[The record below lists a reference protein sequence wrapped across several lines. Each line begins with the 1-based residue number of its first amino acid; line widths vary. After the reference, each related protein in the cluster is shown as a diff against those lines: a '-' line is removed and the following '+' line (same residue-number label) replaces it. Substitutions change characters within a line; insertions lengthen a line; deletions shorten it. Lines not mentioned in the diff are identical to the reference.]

1 MRAMITTSSS
11 SSSLPPVAVTMD
23 TKGRVRT
30 SAEQRR
36 LILAEFE
43 RSGLSAVEFAKR
55 AGLKYSTLAAW
66 VLRERRSKS
75 PTAAPP
81 LRLLEAV
88 VGPAQAGAPSSL
100 ILQLPGGA
108 RLEVNNTRQAAL
120 AAELVRSLAK
130 ASSSPVG
137 SPC

>member
-1 MRAMITTSSS
+1 MRAMITASNSA
-11 SSSLPPVAVTMD
+11 SSLSQVPVTMD

-43 RSGLSAVEFAKR
+43 RSGVSAVQFARR

-66 VLRERRSKS
+66 VLRERRSKPRS
-75 PTAAPP
+75 QVQPV
-81 LRLLEAV
+81 RLLEAV
-88 VGPAQAGAPSSL
+88 VDPAQTGTSSSL

-108 RLEVNNTRQAAL
+108 RMEIENVQQAAL

-130 ASSSPVG
+130 TSTNSAE

>member
-11 SSSLPPVAVTMD
+11 SAFLPQVRATMD

-30 SAEQRR
+30 SVEQRR

-43 RSGLSAVEFAKR
+43 RSGLSVVEFAKR

-66 VLRERRSKS
+66 VLRERRSKPRS
-75 PTAAPP
+75 QAQPV
-81 LRLLEAV
+81 RLLEAIV
-88 VGPAQAGAPSSL
+88 DPPQSGTSSSL

-108 RLEVNNTRQAAL
+108 RLEIQNVQQAVL

-130 ASSSPVG
+130 
-137 SPC
+137 PC

>member
-1 MRAMITTSSS
+1 M
-11 SSSLPPVAVTMD
+11 
-23 TKGRVRT
+23 GRVRT

-43 RSGLSAVEFAKR
+43 RSGVSVAEFAKR

-66 VLRERRSKS
+66 VLRERRSKPRS
-75 PTAAPP
+75 QAPP
-81 LRLLEAV
+81 MRLLEDV
-88 VGPAQAGAPSSL
+88 VDPAQGGTPGSL

-108 RLEVNNTRQAAL
+108 RLEVNNTQQEAL

-130 ASSSPVG
+130 
-137 SPC
+137 PC